1 MKWVNSGIASLMVG
15 ERYVAVKTLWLKD
28 KWGERKRCR
37 IETVQ
42 MVDRKKRR
50 KTPAW
55 SKLAK
60 DEKGIIGALV
70 VGAHNAGWLKVSK
83 FKKTAPYL
91 FVSLDALPKRARK
104 KLLMCI
110 DCEILEEEGTI
121 LARERKSS
129 NKYLASKKS
138 KLFHEPGCPQAKRIK
153 ESNRVIFETKQKAL
167 EAGYK
172 PHKMCGG

>member
-15 ERYVAVKTLWLKD
+15 ERYVTVKTLWLKD
-28 KWGERKRCR
+28 KWGQRKKCR

-42 MVDRKKRR
+42 DMHTRKKR
-50 KTPAW
+50 KVPAW

-70 VGAHNAGWLKVSK
+70 VGAYNAGWLKISR

-104 KLLMCI
+104 KLLMSI

-121 LARERKSS
+121 LAREKRYFD
-129 NKYLASKKS
+129 KYLASKRS
-138 KLFHEPGCPQAKRIK
+138 KLFHEPGCPLVKRIK
-153 ESNRVIFETKQKAL
+153 ESNRVLFETKQKAL

-172 PHKMCGG
+172 AHRSCGG